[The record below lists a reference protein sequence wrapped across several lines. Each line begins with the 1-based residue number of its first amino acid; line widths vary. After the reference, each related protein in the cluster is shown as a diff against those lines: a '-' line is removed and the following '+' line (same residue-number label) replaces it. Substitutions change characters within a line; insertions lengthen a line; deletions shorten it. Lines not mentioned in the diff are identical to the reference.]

1 MKTLEK
7 QRLQNNNECFE
18 SLGEIKNLIEQI
30 KEINESLD
38 DSLIEILKEWEKVTN
53 LRVIKNTNLA
63 VLKVYTYGGDIYF
76 IKSGVSGIYKI
87 NSFKFASEK
96 FDESVF
102 CYLSEL
108 SVPLK
113 KNILT
118 SLPAAFFD
126 YIKLLRGTITLYK

>member
-7 QRLQNNNECFE
+7 QSNRSLQIFE
-18 SLGEIKNLIEQI
+18 RLGEIKNLIEQI
-30 KEINESLD
+30 KEISESVD
-38 DSLIEILKEWEKVTN
+38 NSLMEILKEWEKVTN

-63 VLKVYTYGGDIYF
+63 VLKVYTYGGNTYI
-76 IKSGVSGIYKI
+76 IKSGTLGIYKMS
-87 NSFKFASEK
+87 NYHFDNDR

-102 CYLSEL
+102 CYLTEL

-118 SLPAAFFD
+118 LLPATFDD
-126 YIKLLRGTITLYK
+126 YIKLLKNTITLYK

>member
-7 QRLQNNNECFE
+7 QSNQSLQIFE
-18 SLGEIKNLIEQI
+18 RLGEIKNLVKQIE
-30 KEINESLD
+30 EISESVD
-38 DSLIEILKEWEKVTN
+38 NSLMEILKEWEKVTN

-63 VLKVYTYGGDIYF
+63 VLKIYKHGGDTYI
-76 IKSGVSGIYKI
+76 IKAGTFGIYKMS
-87 NSFKFASEK
+87 NYHFDYDR

-102 CYLSEL
+102 CYLTEL

-118 SLPAAFFD
+118 SLPAAFL
-126 YIKLLRGTITLYK
+126 II